1 MVIYKKFINI
11 EKLDFATFTPML
23 NIELQRSVRNMR
35 EKIILYIYIIYKV
48 FRPRMALYWH

>member
-23 NIELQRSVRNMR
+23 NIELQCNVRNVQ
-35 EKIILYIYIIYKV
+35 EKITLYIYIYICICIEIRV
-48 FRPRMALYWH
+48 T